1 MKPHTASRT
10 RDFAGGTGGKTA
22 NPESMRVTARLVQGG
37 NRGLVGSKQG
47 GTLSKATQPA
57 PPSPPLFDLARP
69 LAHRFGILRTFAKM
83 SAMASLLE
91 PTPHAT

>member
-10 RDFAGGTGGKTA
+10 RDFAGGTGGKTT
-22 NPESMRVTARLVQGG
+22 NPESMRVAARLVQGA
-37 NRGLVGSKQG
+37 NRELVGSKQG
-47 GTLSKATQPA
+47 GTLSSAIQPA
-57 PPSPPLFDLARP
+57 PPSPPLFALAQP
-69 LAHRFGILRTFAKM
+69 LAHHFGILRTFAKL